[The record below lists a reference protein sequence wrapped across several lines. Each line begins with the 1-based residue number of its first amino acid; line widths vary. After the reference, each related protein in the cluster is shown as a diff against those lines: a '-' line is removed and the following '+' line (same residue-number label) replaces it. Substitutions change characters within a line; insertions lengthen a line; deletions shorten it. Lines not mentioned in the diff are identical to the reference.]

1 MVTLLVGFD
10 YISLMAPAVILSLSW
25 VVKSLVHRLVMLIDL
40 RISSRYVDKWGYLV
54 DRMGLGAC
62 CLRSGSSQYEVEKI
76 KKMRQGGI
84 EPPAQLHLRMAKL
97 YFTTKPL
104 ARCVLQ
110 FSALGKYMVDLAGD
124 PSLGTQHQAYC
135 SFIRYMHSTCYLQTT
150 SACPLTCEKEK
161 S

>member
-76 KKMRQGGI
+76 KKDAPRGNRTPGT
-84 EPPAQLHLRMAKL
+84 A
-97 YFTTKPL
+97 T
-104 ARCVLQ
+104 
-110 FSALGKYMVDLAGD
+110 SSDGKAVFY
-124 PSLGTQHQAYC
+124 H
-135 SFIRYMHSTCYLQTT
+135 
-150 SACPLTCEKEK
+150 
-161 S
+161 